1 MNKTIAEGKLM
12 RIKYVGSQNFMF
24 VLAIWMLLCWVFGAS
39 AAEKW
44 DAKTTARVNL
54 RRNPSSNGVILSI
67 VPKGYSVRIME
78 KQGLWC
84 KIDVE
89 GDIHGKGWV
98 YAEYLEKILSI
109 VPEAETNL
117 QTAAVEMSFGKR
129 IEKIN
134 PANPASSVRTPDEKQ
149 TPLHAPLPEK
159 ALRVDAIKQPSM
171 YEEFP
176 PGRDKSGALSR
187 VKIPTAGELPHAAS
201 AQASPDEP
209 TEDEKE
215 KPLGTIKSE
224 KVPMTGSQQ
233 QPSTQNELQD
243 MQPKSTAVSSM
254 ESPIVGKA
262 IHVAP
267 VQPPQAG
274 TKSHPPG
281 VIKKAFSENPIQGD
295 SIARLTDIP
304 VEKKEPA
311 TAEQSIPRG
320 LKERVVSNT
329 PAVEE
334 TAKREIGV
342 SYKRRS
348 VANQE
353 SMGLVELVLKLMSIA
368 LTALVI
374 LFLHRANKIAAS
386 HHEALMQFQ
395 NRSDSF

>member
-1 MNKTIAEGKLM
+1 M

-78 KQGLWC
+78 KQGRWC

-98 YAEYLEKILSI
+98 YAEYIEEILSI

-117 QTAAVEMSFGKR
+117 QTAAVEMSFGER
-129 IEKIN
+129 IERIH
-134 PANPASSVRTPDEKQ
+134 PANPAPSVRTPDEKQ
-149 TPLHAPLPEK
+149 TPLHTPLPEK
-159 ALRVDAIKQPSM
+159 ASRVDVESRSTTDD
-171 YEEFP
+171 EFP
-176 PGRDKSGALSR
+176 AGKNESGTLSR
-187 VKIPTAGELPHAAS
+187 VKNPTAGEPPHTAP
-201 AQASPDEP
+201 AQASPEVR

-215 KPLGTIKSE
+215 KPLTAIKSFN
-224 KVPMTGSQQ
+224 VLLTGNKQH
-233 QPSTQNELQD
+233 PSTQTELQD
-243 MQPKSTAVSSM
+243 MQPKSTLVSHM
-254 ESPIVGKA
+254 ERPTIGKP

-267 VQPPQAG
+267 VQPPQFG
-274 TKSHPPG
+274 IKRQLPE

-295 SIARLTDIP
+295 SIVRLTDIP
-304 VEKKEPA
+304 VEKKEQA
-311 TAEQSIPRG
+311 TTGQSIPLR
-320 LKERVVSNT
+320 LKERAVPNT

-348 VANQE
+348 AAIQE

-374 LFLHRANKIAAS
+374 LFLHRANRIAAS

-395 NRSDSF
+395 NRLNSQP